1 MVKHVV
7 LSHTSGV
14 RLPYRS
20 PGSIVSSHATP
31 VDIAL
36 DTGSG
41 RPRKSDRICPRRILV
56 NTLDFQSKKE
66 GSIPSGGTRYN
77 LVTESNQMSL
87 PDLTVSSHETA
98 LLITLVARFV
108 SPDPNLTD
116 EENAIIH
123 SARWIY
129 QEALGE
135 VRAGLD
141 NPPDLL

>member
-1 MVKHVV
+1 M
-7 LSHTSGV
+7 
-14 RLPYRS
+14 
-20 PGSIVSSHATP
+20 
-31 VDIAL
+31 
-36 DTGSG
+36 
-41 RPRKSDRICPRRILV
+41 V

-66 GSIPSGGTRYN
+66 GSIPSGGTISN

-87 PDLTVSSHETA
+87 PDLTVSFHETA

-129 QEALGE
+129 KEALGE
-135 VRAGLD
+135 VRAGPD